1 MITAEVRI
9 RKYGWKIRIYLAV
22 TCYYTDEIMD
32 SLSRIGC
39 PPDIMNR
46 AYNNMTQCALD
57 TGLTYSNSHRSVMVV
72 ARSSSPAQFLNSFEH
87 ELRHLTD
94 HIAAA
99 EGLEIGGEDVAY
111 LTGNLNSLL
120 WEYIHP
126 FVCCKCKD
134 Y

>member
-9 RKYGWKIRIYLAV
+9 RKYDWKIRIYLAV

-72 ARSSSPAQFLNSFEH
+72 ARSSSPAQFLISFEH
-87 ELRHLTD
+87 ELKHLTD